1 MPRAN
6 LNRKTKQFLG
16 ANGDWENIFLDSA
29 DHTHTHTS
37 LIHQRYLDRLFG
49 GAGGVRVVFATYIAI
64 TRCIW

>member
-29 DHTHTHTS
+29 DHTHTHTQASSTRDISIDCLVGQGGLEWFS
-37 LIHQRYLDRLFG
+37 LPTSL
-49 GAGGVRVVFATYIAI
+49 
-64 TRCIW
+64 